1 MLFSW
6 VSHLLPLTLGRPGD
20 VLASRVWLD
29 GWEMTSEAGWR
40 CKNVLHFDG
49 LFWGTRSGNPATT
62 PRGSPDGPAASEI
75 VTEVLLHPACV
86 SPWLEP
92 WTLYPRMWLYWLFL
106 RSQEGYFLFLPEL
119 FSHFRPSLA
128 TFLQVQVS
136 GRHRKGKEFGL
147 VWSLLLDNRR
157 NNW

>member
-1 MLFSW
+1 MPPCVLTHFTRIIRASCSGKAQMSGIFVKHSYIWFSSRLEFPRIATVSLIPRFFVGFLPNSVTSTLFSW
-6 VSHLLPLTLGRPGD
+6 VGHLLPLTLGRPGD

-62 PRGSPDGPAASEI
+62 PRGSPDGPAASKI

-86 SPWLEP
+86 SP
-92 WTLYPRMWLYWLFL
+92 
-106 RSQEGYFLFLPEL
+106 
-119 FSHFRPSLA
+119 
-128 TFLQVQVS
+128 
-136 GRHRKGKEFGL
+136 
-147 VWSLLLDNRR
+147 
-157 NNW
+157 